1 MSNTVAEFQSAPIP
15 ASAQPTNT
23 MTQAEKYDEKEA
35 VFNGESDVVV
45 GHVNHRDE
53 YESDE
58 VEPTDEEFA
67 TLRK

>member
-1 MSNTVAEFQSAPIP
+1 MSNPILDFQSAPIP
-15 ASAQPTNT
+15 ASAIPTNNVSE
-23 MTQAEKYDEKEA
+23 QEKRDEKDF

-45 GHVNHRDE
+45 GHRTSDE
-53 YESDE
+53 YQNDE